1 MIRYYDP
8 YTKEYAWE
16 AKASL
21 QTYGWIL
28 FLALVL
34 IGLLAYGCIRIGF
47 RAEGARFGEC
57 TASAHQTT
65 TFASALLGFLY
76 LVIAVFLLLYLPLM
90 LVETTAVYYQYTQLT
105 AYVLLF
111 FSAAYFLLNAAG
123 SPHLMKAKKVLALAP
138 PLWAVAL
145 LLATY
150 MDPMYLYRD
159 FNHLLCILSVALLMF
174 FFLYDSMACAMGKIG
189 EAYLTFTLLFI
200 IASMAY
206 IVPNFILLAYWELSN
221 EMNFMFEAVEIGALI
236 YAITVA
242 YQLVSSIQPDIII
255 DEEYGFTEIE
265 ETEN

>member
-8 YTKEYAWE
+8 YAKEYAWE

-21 QTYGWIL
+21 QTYGWTL
-28 FLALVL
+28 FFALVL
-34 IGLLAYGCIRIGF
+34 IGALTYCFIRIGL
-47 RAEGARFGEC
+47 RKENVGFGTF
-57 TASAHQTT
+57 TASAYQST
-65 TFASALLGFLY
+65 TFTSALLGFLC

-90 LVETTAVYYQYTQLT
+90 LVETTAVYYQYAQLT

-111 FSAAYFLLNAAG
+111 FSAAYFLINAAG
-123 SPHLMKAKKVLALAP
+123 SAHLTKAKKVLAFAP

-159 FNHLLCILSVALLMF
+159 FNHLLCIASVALLMF
-174 FFLYDSMACAMGKIG
+174 FFLYDSAACATGKIR
-189 EAYLTFTLLFI
+189 EAYLPFSLLSI

-206 IVPNFILLAYWELSN
+206 IVPNFILLAYWELAN
-221 EMNFMFEAVEIGALI
+221 EMNFIFEAVEIGALI

-242 YQLVSSIQPDIII
+242 YQLIRSIRSEIEV
-255 DEEYGFTEIE
+255 EEPYGFTEIE